1 MIRDAERRSYRKSEI
16 RGCVD
21 LGSSNFRL
29 LVVEGVFPASVRE
42 EAGALEIRSAR
53 EAKRYVGWGDDL
65 AGSGS
70 VTSEKERLAAGA
82 IRELLAAA
90 NGWGCPRPALVAT
103 NTLRE
108 SRNADAVRGRIERAT
123 GTAIRVL
130 SEREEAELGYVGSS
144 FFRPRAER
152 VILVDAGGTSTEV
165 SWGTGTTMAGCA
177 CLPLGTHRVRRL
189 LARGT
194 GARVVSA
201 LLSRSIVPRV
211 PRLGAP
217 ASGVYPLP
225 GAARDS
231 TMLLTGGTAVSLAV
245 LHRRVGGSPDGFE
258 EMHAIPRED
267 LELLERR
274 VEGLC
279 RAGRARTLPFD
290 PERVALFPAGLV
302 LIDAVVRS
310 LGIDRFVVTA
320 RDGRWGSVLTGGA
333 SE

>member
-1 MIRDAERRSYRKSEI
+1 
-16 RGCVD
+16 VD

-29 LVVEGVFPASVRE
+29 LVVEGDFPGSTRE
-42 EAGALEIRSAR
+42 EAGALEIHSAR

-70 VTSEKERLAAGA
+70 ISSEKERLAAGA
-82 IRELLAAA
+82 IRDLLAAA
-90 NGWGCPRPALVAT
+90 HGWGCPRPALVAT

-108 SRNADAVRGRIERAT
+108 SRNADAVRTRLERAT
-123 GTAIRVL
+123 GAPIRVL
-130 SEREEAELGYVGSS
+130 SEREEAELGYVGAS

-165 SWGTGTTMAGCA
+165 SWGTGTSMAGCA
-177 CLPLGTHRVRRL
+177 CIPLGTHRVRRL

-201 LLSRSIVPRV
+201 LLSRSIGPSV
-211 PRLGAP
+211 PRLGAL
-217 ASGVYPLP
+217 AGGVYPLP
-225 GAARDS
+225 GTARGP

-245 LHRRVGGSPDGFE
+245 LHRRVRESRDGFE
-258 EMHAIPRED
+258 EMHAILRED
-267 LELLERR
+267 FELLERR
-274 VEGLC
+274 VAGLC
-279 RAGRARTLPFD
+279 RAGRARTLPFEPD
-290 PERVALFPAGLV
+290 RIALFPAGLV

-310 LGIDRFVVTA
+310 LGIVRFIVTA

>member
-1 MIRDAERRSYRKSEI
+1 MIRDGERRSYRKSGI

-29 LVVEGVFPASVRE
+29 LVVEGDFPGSTRE
-42 EAGALEIRSAR
+42 EAGALEIHSAR

-70 VTSEKERLAAGA
+70 ISSEKERLAAGA
-82 IRELLAAA
+82 IRDLLAAA
-90 NGWGCPRPALVAT
+90 HGWGCPRPALVAT

-108 SRNADAVRGRIERAT
+108 SRNADAVRTRLERAT
-123 GTAIRVL
+123 GAPIRVL
-130 SEREEAELGYVGSS
+130 SEREEAELGYVGAS

-165 SWGTGTTMAGCA
+165 SWGTGTSMAGCA
-177 CLPLGTHRVRRL
+177 CIPLGTHRVRRL

-201 LLSRSIVPRV
+201 LLSRSIGPSV
-211 PRLGAP
+211 PRLGAL
-217 ASGVYPLP
+217 AGGVYPLP
-225 GAARDS
+225 GAARGP

-245 LHRRVGGSPDGFE
+245 LHRRVRESRDGFE
-258 EMHAIPRED
+258 EMHAILRED
-267 LELLERR
+267 FELLERR
-274 VEGLC
+274 VAGLC
-279 RAGRARTLPFD
+279 RAGRARTLPFEPD
-290 PERVALFPAGLV
+290 RIALFPAGLV

-310 LGIDRFVVTA
+310 LGIVRFIVTA